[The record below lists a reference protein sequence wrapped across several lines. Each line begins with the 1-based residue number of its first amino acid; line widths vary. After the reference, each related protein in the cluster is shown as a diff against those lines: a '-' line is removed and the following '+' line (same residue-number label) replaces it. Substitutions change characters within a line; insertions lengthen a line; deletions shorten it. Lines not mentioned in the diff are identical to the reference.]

1 MFEELIHWP
10 ITSDRLQWHGRYVL
24 RDLEGEPHI
33 LFRLT
38 LTGTHFRERAAEP
51 FIQISRL
58 RSRFVRIA
66 FDGLGASGYFDHPPP
81 SQGIVEFGY
90 AHTIFLR
97 CRREFD
103 VREVEVLRRT
113 LLPGNVRNVDRF
125 EQVLG

>member
-1 MFEELIHWP
+1 MFEELIQWP
-10 ITSDRLQWHGRYVL
+10 ITSDGLQWHGRYVL

-38 LTGTHFRERAAEP
+38 LTGTHFPARAAEP
-51 FIQISRL
+51 FIQIGRL

-66 FDGLGASGYFDHPPP
+66 SDGLSASGYFDHPPS

-103 VREVEVLRRT
+103 LREVEVLRRS
-113 LLPGNVRNVDRF
+113 LLPGDVRNVDRF
-125 EQVLG
+125 AQVLG